1 MFRLPVLSFFELL
14 INAINR
20 ISGDIMLSTGQLK
33 HRMDYIV
40 QISKRR
46 KAQAMFEP
54 ANIEPLHIRVSNRLD
69 RSFSP
74 LILYMLVIK
83 INVPDQRCFRNLA
96 FHRNIFLPK
105 RIDCFRFLRHCFCA
119 PVGNP
124 VLHVTQAFRIRIPF
138 GRLIFRE
145 QLPVGYAFANPI
157 LIRISE
163 GIAAVSDLSF
173 SGQKQTSLII
183 SSFPCHLSTSRF
195 SVVITKQLN
204 LIIQIFFKHFSF
216 EEYPSAVPDQILGI
230 LVLCNDLSKPS
241 RTDVEVFSCFG

>member
-1 MFRLPVLSFFELL
+1 
-14 INAINR
+14 
-20 ISGDIMLSTGQLK
+20 MLSTGQLK
-33 HRMDYIV
+33 HWVNYIV

-46 KAQAMFEP
+46 KTQAIFEP
-54 ANIEPLHIRVSNRLD
+54 ADIEPLHIRISNRLD

-74 LILYMLVIK
+74 LVLYMLVIK
-83 INVPDQRCFRNLA
+83 INVPDQRCFRDLA

-105 RIDCFRFLRHCFCA
+105 RIDRFRFLRHCFCA

-124 VLHVTQAFRIRIPF
+124 VLHVTQTFRICIPF

-145 QLPVGYAFANPI
+145 QLPVGYAFANPV
-157 LIRISE
+157 LVRISE
-163 GIAAVSDLSF
+163 CIAAVSDLSF
-173 SGQKQTSLII
+173 SCQKQTSLII
-183 SSFPCHLSTSRF
+183 SSFPSHFSTSRF

-230 LVLCNDLSKPS
+230 LVLCNDLSKS
-241 RTDVEVFSCFG
+241 SCTDVEVFSCFG